1 MSKVVKRIKIGL
13 KDYERVVR
21 KNLNGDYLYY
31 KKIAGKKRG
40 SYCYA
45 YFRDRTEEGGP
56 VAIWEST
63 GHGWVWSTWDYPT
76 FFKKLLTKVLG

>member
-1 MSKVVKRIKIGL
+1 MSKVKRIKVKLIE
-13 KDYERVVR
+13 YERTIR
-21 KNLNGDYLYY
+21 KNLDGIELFY
-31 KKIAGKKRG
+31 KRIEGKKG
-40 SYCYA
+40 SYCFA
-45 YFRDRTEEGGP
+45 YFREPSEEGGP